1 MSSTATE
8 LKTSDENIVAMLIED
23 DERLAR
29 LTTRFLELNGVEV
42 VWSADG
48 SCGLE
53 ETTRLRPDI
62 VLLDLQLPGLDGLSV
77 CRALRARTDVPII
90 IITARD
96 AEADRVLGLDLGAD
110 DYLTKPFSSHELLAR
125 IRAHVRRARGR
136 SGPRTDSIDLGRLV
150 LHPQAM
156 EATLDGRALSLTSYE
171 FTLLRALA
179 ENAGRAL
186 TREQLMLQV
195 RGNTEE
201 AFDRS
206 IDVQISRL
214 RQKLGD
220 DPKSPQLLKT
230 VRGLGYMLTKAR
242 AP

>member
-1 MSSTATE
+1 MSEAPTQVAPAEGS
-8 LKTSDENIVAMLIED
+8 IVAVLIED

-29 LTTRFLELNGVEV
+29 LTARFLELHGVSV
-42 VWSADG
+42 IWVADG
-48 SCGLE
+48 AEGLA
-53 ETTRLRPDI
+53 ETTRVRPDV

-77 CRALRARTDVPII
+77 CKALRARSDVPII
-90 IITARD
+90 MITARD

-136 SGPRTDSIDLGRLV
+136 AGPRTEDLDLGRLQ
-150 LHPQAM
+150 LQPAKL
-156 EATLDGRALSLTSYE
+156 EAWLDGRALSLTGYE
-171 FTLLRALA
+171 FALLRVLA
-179 ENAGRAL
+179 ENAGRVL

-220 DPKSPQLLKT
+220 DPKNPQLLKT
-230 VRGLGYMLTKAR
+230 VRGAGYMLAKDS
-242 AP
+242 P